1 MKMEG
6 SAEAFGYTDE
16 EWLFKENLREFV
28 DAEVAPRFMEN
39 LNEDS
44 ANIYYHDIMK
54 KLGDMGALRA
64 WIPEQLGGAGMRGH
78 ALAILGEEVA
88 RGCGGIAI
96 GAIEHP
102 LLAMRLLATPGAK
115 EKWFDAI
122 LDGDVFFAGS
132 TCSPE
137 GQANYPEQADMFD
150 FDEETQEWVIN
161 GEKAFC
167 SGGTIADVL
176 LISGLYK
183 GTLHFAVMDP
193 KNTPGLTCHHN
204 PEFGNAPFYASY
216 TCDNVRV
223 PKDFG
228 AKTNGGCVDRKAQ
241 HPAVV
246 SRMFPIAVAAM
257 NIGSAEA
264 ALEKTMDY
272 LGVRTYNFKPIRNYG
287 GVAERLVQLKIKLES
302 ARALMNTALN
312 LIEAKDDKAIMYTAM
327 AKGYCS
333 DVARHITSECV
344 QYFGTLGANID
355 SGISRHM
362 ADTVGFG
369 IGVSPTSIQ
378 NASVAR
384 LLGFE
389 TDNDVHPC

>member
-1 MKMEG
+1 
-6 SAEAFGYTDE
+6 
-16 EWLFKENLREFV
+16 
-28 DAEVAPRFMEN
+28 
-39 LNEDS
+39 
-44 ANIYYHDIMK
+44 
-54 KLGDMGALRA
+54 
-64 WIPEQLGGAGMRGH
+64 
-78 ALAILGEEVA
+78 
-88 RGCGGIAI
+88 
-96 GAIEHP
+96 
-102 LLAMRLLATPGAK
+102 MRLLATPGAK
-115 EKWFDAI
+115 EKWFDPI

-246 SRMFPIAVAAM
+246 SRMFPVAVAAM

-302 ARALMNTALN
+302 ARALMSTALN

-327 AKGYCS
+327 AKGYCNDEPLMPRETYIGAS
-333 DVARHITSECV
+333 GVAVKPELFIGVATSG
-344 QYFGTLGANID
+344 QAQHTLGMYESGKVVVID
-355 SGISRHM
+355 KNKDALFFNSCDYGI
-362 ADTVGFG
+362 VGDYAEIVPAITKALEG
-369 IGVSPTSIQ
+369 
-378 NASVAR
+378 
-384 LLGFE
+384 
-389 TDNDVHPC
+389 